1 MHAQEGRMKVKTSD
15 IKGIEVTSW
24 GKEPRF
30 YIVARMDDG
39 EEYALNRPFVTGAQ
53 AARVVA
59 RIFERGEIDLDLWT
73 FQGPDFDAMA
83 DRAAEEAAERR
94 AWDRSFRQRVMPWER

>member
-1 MHAQEGRMKVKTSD
+1 MKIDVSS

-24 GKEPRF
+24 GRTPRF

-39 EEYALNRPFVTGAQ
+39 EEYALNTSFEDGVS
-53 AARVVA
+53 AARIVA
-59 RIFERGEIDLDLWT
+59 RIFERGEVDLDHWT

-94 AWDRSFRQRVMPWER
+94 AWERSSRQRVLPWERGSTV

>member
-1 MHAQEGRMKVKTSD
+1 MKVQTSD

-24 GKEPRF
+24 GRTPRF

-39 EEYALNRPFVTGAQ
+39 EEYALNTSFVDGST
-53 AARVVA
+53 AARTVG
-59 RIFERGEIDLDLWT
+59 RIFAKGEINLEHWT